1 MALTDKQLTSR
12 QESVGGSDVPAIL
25 GLSPFK
31 SAADV
36 YIEKTQQMVQID
48 NAAIEAGHM
57 LEPAVIDWA
66 ITKIKE
72 SEFSWSSMNVR
83 RTKVLVSSEGLEIS
97 AHANLDFMFIA
108 QPHGRQVIEAKTT
121 GLSKYW
127 GSEGTDE
134 VPDYILAQ
142 CLWQA
147 IVADIHMIH
156 VAVLI
161 GDRGFQLKTFVI
173 DPEDYEEEIEEIVNR
188 VGRFWQKN
196 VLEGVAPTETHPTIE
211 TLKNV
216 VRTPN
221 KSKDLKDINVQ
232 SWIVAKDEVAQA
244 KKRETILRSL
254 VLSELDD
261 AEEGRSNLGTL
272 TYYEYTRKAYA
283 VGEKLYRQLK
293 WLPRKD

>member
-108 QPHGRQVIEAKTT
+108 QPHGR
-121 GLSKYW
+121 
-127 GSEGTDE
+127 
-134 VPDYILAQ
+134 
-142 CLWQA
+142 
-147 IVADIHMIH
+147 
-156 VAVLI
+156 
-161 GDRGFQLKTFVI
+161 
-173 DPEDYEEEIEEIVNR
+173 
-188 VGRFWQKN
+188 
-196 VLEGVAPTETHPTIE
+196 
-211 TLKNV
+211 
-216 VRTPN
+216 
-221 KSKDLKDINVQ
+221 
-232 SWIVAKDEVAQA
+232 
-244 KKRETILRSL
+244 
-254 VLSELDD
+254 
-261 AEEGRSNLGTL
+261 
-272 TYYEYTRKAYA
+272 
-283 VGEKLYRQLK
+283 
-293 WLPRKD
+293 